1 MLSLEEELLMT
12 SPSIGE
18 TADRVRS
25 IIEHHLGQ
33 KVSDTARF
41 DEIGLDSLEVIDL
54 ALEMEQRL
62 HVDIPE
68 EVIER
73 LVTVGDVIRH
83 VTELVTGSPRNPLN
97 A

>member
-1 MLSLEEELLMT
+1 MR
-12 SPSIGE
+12 SPSISE

-25 IIEHHLGQ
+25 IIEDHLGK
-33 KVSDTARF
+33 KVSDTARL

-54 ALEMEQRL
+54 ALELEQRL
-62 HVDIPE
+62 QVDIPE

-73 LVTVGDVIRH
+73 LVTVDDVIRH
-83 VTELVTGSPRNPLN
+83 VTQLVSRSPRNPLN